1 MQFELA
7 KWDVSFIP
15 SLVENAND
23 ARIGRFLNTGFPYP
37 YTADAAKKFVSAA
50 LNSPQDI
57 HRAIVAGGG
66 AVGCVSLCR
75 GKGVLCRSAELGY
88 WLAPAYWGRGIM
100 TEAVGRMC
108 AAAFAETDIV
118 RIQAQVFAPNTA
130 SQKVL
135 EKNGFARE
143 AVLRRAVYK
152 DGAFFDMFVYAL
164 LKPEEQAN

>member
-1 MQFELA
+1 MRFELA
-7 KWDVSFIP
+7 KWETSLIP
-15 SLVENAND
+15 SLAENAND

-37 YTADAAKKFVSAA
+37 YTAEAAKKFVSAA

-88 WLAPAYWGRGIM
+88 WLAPAYWGKGIM
-100 TEAVGRMC
+100 TEAVRRIC
-108 AAAFAETDIV
+108 VYTFAETDIV
-118 RIQAQVFAPNTA
+118 RIYAEVFSPNRA
-130 SQKVL
+130 SQRVL
-135 EKNGFARE
+135 EKCGFCKEGVKRRSVFKNGE
-143 AVLRRAVYK
+143 
-152 DGAFFDMFVYAL
+152 FFDSVMYAL

>member
-37 YTADAAKKFVSAA
+37 YTAEAAKKFVSAA

-100 TEAVGRMC
+100 TEAVRRIC
-108 AAAFAETDIV
+108 AYTFAETDIV
-118 RIQAQVFAPNTA
+118 RIYAEVFSPNTA
-130 SQKVL
+130 SQRVL
-135 EKNGFARE
+135 EKCGFGKEGVKRRSVFKNGE
-143 AVLRRAVYK
+143 
-152 DGAFFDMFVYAL
+152 FFDSVVYAL